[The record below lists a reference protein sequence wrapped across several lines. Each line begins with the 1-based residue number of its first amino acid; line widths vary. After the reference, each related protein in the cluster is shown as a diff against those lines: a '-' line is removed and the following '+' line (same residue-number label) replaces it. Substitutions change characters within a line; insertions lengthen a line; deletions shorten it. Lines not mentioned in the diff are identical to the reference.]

1 MGEHKYNPT
10 AIAAKNG
17 EIPPKGELE
26 AEIFKSVLGKMND
39 HLANQKQDDE
49 SELTDGCDVEATGVG
64 EQRQTDCP

>member
-39 HLANQKQDDE
+39 HLANQKQDGW
-49 SELTDGCDVEATGVG
+49 SK
-64 EQRQTDCP
+64 EQND